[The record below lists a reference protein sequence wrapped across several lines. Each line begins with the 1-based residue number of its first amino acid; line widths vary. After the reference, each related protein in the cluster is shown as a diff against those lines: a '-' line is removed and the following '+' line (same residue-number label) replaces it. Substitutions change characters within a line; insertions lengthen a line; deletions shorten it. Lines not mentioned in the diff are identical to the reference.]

1 MTNSNSSS
9 NTLTE
14 EELRSIGKFALL
26 SACTCTDCGLNEGE
40 DAADEE
46 DKEGGGGGGG
56 GGGRQV
62 GCTRSSRRRSQASM
76 EFFQRATSRPSSAL
90 SVVSSD
96 GEPQE
101 EQEQRRRSKRNSFI
115 GLDGKIQDRYIAQR
129 AALNKPETTTVLG
142 LSHNNGT
149 RPPQPLPLPVDLLTH
164 AATMTTLDGTRLAH
178 LFLCGYAR
186 LSSKVAE
193 LNRINV
199 FPIADGDTGANM
211 KVCLKVPARNLL
223 LEPTTSIVRV
233 AANMAADVLLN
244 GTCLMASGVYGLA
257 WRFHSFFLSKH
268 RSFLL
273 SIVSF
278 CLLLSDCVYYLYY
291 YEWHCIL
298 H

>member
-26 SACTCTDCGLNEGE
+26 SACTCTDCGLNE
-40 DAADEE
+40 D
-46 DKEGGGGGGG
+46 DKEG

-76 EFFQRATSRPSSAL
+76 EFFQRATRRPSSAV
-90 SVVSSD
+90 SGVSSD
-96 GEPQE
+96 GEPQ

-115 GLDGKIQDRYIAQR
+115 GVDGKIQDRYIAQR

-164 AATMTTLDGTRLAH
+164 AETMTTLDGTQLAY

-244 GTCLMASGVYGLA
+244 GTYLMASGVYGRE